1 MPDDQATPA
10 RIALVIDD
18 EDGVRSVATRMLERS
33 GYPAVGHADG
43 RTAVEWYREHLGE
56 VWCILLDLSMP
67 GMNGDEALRELR
79 ALAPQVPVALMS
91 GVGALDMQRRF
102 GHVERVVFLEKPFS
116 LASLR
121 DTIAQLA
128 ALCV

>member
-1 MPDDQATPA
+1 MPDDNAAPA

-43 RTAVEWYREHLGE
+43 RSAVDWYRQHHGE

-67 GMNGDEALRELR
+67 GMSGDEALHELR
-79 ALAPQVPVALMS
+79 TLAPQVPVALMS
-91 GVGALDMQRRF
+91 GVGMPDMQRRF
-102 GHVERVVFLEKPFS
+102 AHLERVVFLEKPFN

-121 DTIAQLA
+121 ETIAQLA
-128 ALCV
+128 VLSE